1 MTDHLF
7 LLTSADKE
15 EQQRTRSYW
24 ASRVLFSL
32 HSSYSWSEIRTFTG
46 KTRQTWLNITKND
59 RRICNALIKN
69 STNSMRAAGFNIP
82 TEQIISDFHKGVPL
96 TSSINF
102 KRYQLTYTDKPNTE
116 KALELLMSD
125 SITPTQFQGFIEVT
139 KQIIKSKR
147 HVQNQI
153 PSS

>member
-15 EQQRTRSYW
+15 EQQRTRGYW

-82 TEQIISDFHKGVPL
+82 TEQIISDFHKGVPV

-102 KRYQLTYTDKPNTE
+102 LPMSKRYQPTYTDETNTE

-139 KQIIKSKR
+139 KQIIKSK
-147 HVQNQI
+147 I
-153 PSS
+153 SCTK

>member
-7 LLTSADKE
+7 LLTSTDKE

-24 ASRVLFSL
+24 ASRVLLSL

-59 RRICNALIKN
+59 RRIC
-69 STNSMRAAGFNIP
+69 STNSMRTAGFNIP
-82 TEQIISDFHKGVPL
+82 TEQIISDFHKGVPA

-125 SITPTQFQGFIEVT
+125 SITPTQFQCFIEVT